1 MRISTFTSSFVLGH
15 AFVLAIV
22 SAILVFGFD
31 YYEKIYGKDISFQIS
46 LWFVVLGALITG
58 VGFGIGVSVSGWVA
72 KYWVGVVA
80 GGIFAGIIIGLSTLV
95 GHITLSTGVRQL
107 IVFTTWFFGSLIIPI
122 AMSKKFGL
130 KNG

>member
-1 MRISTFTSSFVLGH
+1 M
-15 AFVLAIV
+15 
-22 SAILVFGFD
+22 
-31 YYEKIYGKDISFQIS
+31 YGKNISFQIS

-58 VGFGIGVSVSGWVA
+58 IGFGIGVSVSGWVA

-80 GGIFAGIIIGLSTLV
+80 GGMFAGIIMGLSTFI
-95 GHITLSTGVRQL
+95 GHITLSTVARQL
-107 IVFTTWFFGSLIIPI
+107 IVFAIWIFGSLIIPI